1 MARMTAK
8 KALAAR
14 KSWQERAETWRDKI
28 GVSNLI
34 TALEKHA
41 RGEIEMK
48 PTQVKAAQVLLD
60 RVMPTLSASEIT
72 KRNETVTPEELIENM
87 RKRYGDEFANQLAKD
102 YIPQEDDATV
112 THEPG
117 HA

>member
-1 MARMTAK
+1 MPRMTTKA
-8 KALAAR
+8 ALAKR
-14 KSWQERAETWRDKI
+14 KSWQENAETWRAKI
-28 GVSNLI
+28 GVSHLI
-34 TALEKHA
+34 GRLEKHA
-41 RGEIEMK
+41 KGEVEMT

-72 KRNETVTPEELIENM
+72 RKNEQVNPEQLIQALRE
-87 RKRYGDEFANQLAKD
+87 RYGDEFANKLMGD
-102 YIPQEDDATV
+102 YVPNQEPEV